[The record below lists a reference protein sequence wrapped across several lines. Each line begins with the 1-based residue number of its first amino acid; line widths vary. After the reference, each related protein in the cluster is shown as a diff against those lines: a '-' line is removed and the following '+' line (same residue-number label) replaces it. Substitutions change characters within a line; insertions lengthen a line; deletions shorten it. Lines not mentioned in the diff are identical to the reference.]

1 MKVAQTS
8 KFSCRKWLLKLRIL
22 TSLLRTMESNVAAYH
37 YVPILILLLEP
48 IHTKSPCPGVALV
61 GAEEALEGGGDLAAT
76 GGGALAAAGGGAL
89 AAGGGALAA
98 AGGGALA
105 AAEGGGDFVATGGGG
120 GLAAAGGFEV
130 LGETD
135 GDFGASEARFGGG
148 GDALVVVGDG

>member
-89 AAGGGALAA
+89 AA

>member
-22 TSLLRTMESNVAAYH
+22 TSLLRTMESYVAAYH

-89 AAGGGALAA
+89 AA

-120 GLAAAGGFEV
+120 GFAAAAGFEV